1 MDDATLLDQAL
12 EPGAGHRGKVVRQH
26 AVETYPVISRPGAD
40 QSHATGGFGVGHG
53 RQTGIGIGAVRG
65 LTVFV
70 VLMGVILVVGFGVV
84 IAVVAGRMSR
94 GGTAMNADRPFPTTA
109 TEIPRGAR
117 VEAMTTAPNR
127 LILDLILPDG
137 ERQLVILDAATG
149 SRLGTIELHQ
159 SR

>member
-1 MDDATLLDQAL
+1 
-12 EPGAGHRGKVVRQH
+12 
-26 AVETYPVISRPGAD
+26 
-40 QSHATGGFGVGHG
+40 
-53 RQTGIGIGAVRG
+53 
-65 LTVFV
+65 
-70 VLMGVILVVGFGVV
+70 MGVILVVGFGVV

-149 SRLGTIELHQ
+149 ARLGTIELHQ